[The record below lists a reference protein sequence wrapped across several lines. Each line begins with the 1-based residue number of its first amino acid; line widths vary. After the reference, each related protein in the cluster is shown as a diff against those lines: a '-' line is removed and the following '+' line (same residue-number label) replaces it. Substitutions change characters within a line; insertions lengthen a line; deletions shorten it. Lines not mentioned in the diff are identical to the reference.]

1 MVCALG
7 GLFSAICSPEG
18 KNTHT
23 HKTPK
28 EQTMEQKKNSQ
39 I

>member
-7 GLFSAICSPEG
+7 GLFSPICSPEG
-18 KNTHT
+18 K
-23 HKTPK
+23 KETPK
-28 EQTMEQKKNSQ
+28 EQTMKQKKNSE